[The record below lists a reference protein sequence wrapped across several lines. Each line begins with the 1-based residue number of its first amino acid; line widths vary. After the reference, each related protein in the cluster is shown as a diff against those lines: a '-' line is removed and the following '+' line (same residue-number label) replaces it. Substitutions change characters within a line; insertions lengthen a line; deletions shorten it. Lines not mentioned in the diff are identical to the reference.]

1 MNRRAAFALLLVA
14 CSSSAVIACGGST
27 SDLVGGA
34 DSGPDATQPVG
45 CTSQPCS
52 NDDGGSPGN
61 DGSPANDDGGTDA
74 TVPDDTGTGED
85 GGGSDAPSNEDA
97 ADGSS
102 FDAGHDSGE
111 TPDAGSDSGE
121 QNVDA
126 GTDAGEHTVD
136 SGTDAGDHTV
146 DSGTDAGEHTVD
158 SGTDAGE
165 HTVDSGTDAG
175 SSTVDS
181 GNDAGE
187 HTVDS
192 GTDAGEVTIPDGGLP
207 PSPGEVSCGSTTCA
221 VATDECCLTETGGGT
236 CQAVG
241 TTCPTKTATVHC
253 NEESDCSGGQ
263 ICCVTISIAS
273 QSATA
278 ACQTGPCPSAGSGG
292 AQACR
297 TDQECGS
304 GGPCEVQDCNGVTL
318 ELCGQ
323 PNFFGLYQCTLE

>member
-1 MNRRAAFALLLVA
+1 
-14 CSSSAVIACGGST
+14 
-27 SDLVGGA
+27 
-34 DSGPDATQPVG
+34 
-45 CTSQPCS
+45 
-52 NDDGGSPGN
+52 
-61 DGSPANDDGGTDA
+61 
-74 TVPDDTGTGED
+74 
-85 GGGSDAPSNEDA
+85 
-97 ADGSS
+97 
-102 FDAGHDSGE
+102 
-111 TPDAGSDSGE
+111 
-121 QNVDA
+121 
-126 GTDAGEHTVD
+126 
-136 SGTDAGDHTV
+136 
-146 DSGTDAGEHTVD
+146 
-158 SGTDAGE
+158 
-165 HTVDSGTDAG
+165 
-175 SSTVDS
+175 
-181 GNDAGE
+181 
-187 HTVDS
+187 
-192 GTDAGEVTIPDGGLP
+192 
-207 PSPGEVSCGSTTCA
+207 